1 MKKLIEGRIEE
12 AKNLLEKE
20 KTSWTHSLCD
30 AYGMLYDS
38 LSRGGTLFICGNG
51 GSAEQAAHFAGEMV
65 GRFKKERKGIRAIA
79 LGMTTATLTAW
90 SNDYSYEDAFA
101 RELEALGKRG
111 DVLVALS
118 TSGNSKNVIRA
129 VEKAKEMGMQTVG
142 VLGEGGNLLRLV
154 DKAISVPSR
163 DTARIQ
169 EVHLFVIHM
178 LSEALED
185 SLSR

>member
-1 MKKLIEGRIEE
+1 MNKERVIQALEE
-12 AKNLLEKE
+12 TIGLLGKRDFVDDMIRASD
-20 KTSWTHSLCD
+20 TIAGSLQ
-30 AYGMLYDS
+30 
-38 LSRGGTLFICGNG
+38 RGGTLFICGNG

-65 GRFKKERKGIRAIA
+65 GRFKKERKGIRAVA
-79 LGMTTATLTAW
+79 LGMTTAVLTAW

-101 RELEALGKRG
+101 RELEALGKKG
-111 DVLVALS
+111 DVLVGLS

-142 VLGEGGNLLRLV
+142 LLGEGGNLLRLV
-154 DKAISVPSR
+154 DRAISVPSR

-178 LSEALED
+178 LSETLED
-185 SLSR
+185 SLSQ